1 MEASSYVF
9 AVDVEIH
16 KIGAV
21 AATTV
26 LLALATFVLAAVAL
40 AQLLRSRGDR
50 RIANQAL
57 DVAAQQ
63 AQISERQAV
72 AGERALQAQI
82 RAILI
87 EVPIDVDRQERFRF
101 PDEKRSA
108 ARAVGE
114 LLVDSEVATSAG
126 EDVKIA
132 VPFLNAGPGIA
143 QAEYAW
149 IEIAD
154 RGYSAVDLTRPN
166 IPPGEETRALFY
178 FRVGELGHEEVKALI
193 DERRDIL
200 VAIRYHDI
208 AGRQVTTTRVSLR
221 YVGKPELQWEIAY
234 VEIGEPDTGEV
245 PPPGGV
251 GPPRV

>member
-1 MEASSYVF
+1 MEACSF
-9 AVDVEIH
+9 ALGVDVEIH

-21 AATTV
+21 AASTI
-26 LLALATFVLAAVAL
+26 ALAVATFLLAAVAFI
-40 AQLLRSRGDR
+40 QLLRSRGDR
-50 RIANQAL
+50 RIADQAL
-57 DVAAQQ
+57 EVANQQ

-87 EVPIDVDRQERFRF
+87 EVPIDVDRQDRFRF
-101 PDEKRSA
+101 SDEKRGAS
-108 ARAVGE
+108 RAVGE
-114 LLVDSEVATSAG
+114 LLVDGEVPTSTG
-126 EDVKIA
+126 EAVKVA

-143 QAEYAW
+143 QAESAW
-149 IEIAD
+149 IELGG

-178 FRVGELGHEEVKALI
+178 FRTEESGHEEVKALI

-208 AGRQVTTTRVSLR
+208 VGRQVTTTRVSLR
-221 YVGKPELQWEIAY
+221 YVGKPELQWEVVY